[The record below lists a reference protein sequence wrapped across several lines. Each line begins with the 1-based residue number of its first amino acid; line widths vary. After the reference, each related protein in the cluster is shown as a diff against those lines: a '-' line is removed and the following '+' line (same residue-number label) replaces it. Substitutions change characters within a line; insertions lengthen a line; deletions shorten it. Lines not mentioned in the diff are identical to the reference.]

1 MLYGASPAAG
11 PTSSEAPHGA
21 AWPRWARMVVSL
33 LLTWHL
39 LAMAIAPLA
48 FPPPSSELARS
59 AAYLAWPY
67 LKAFSLDNG
76 YRFFAPDPGP
86 SHRVRYELIGPD
98 GSVTQH
104 HFPDRQVHWP
114 RLLYHRFFMLA
125 ETVYAQVGPT
135 EDVPE
140 IDKLSS
146 EERTQ
151 LEEERRK
158 ARILTGA
165 IARNLLRAHPEA
177 VSVRL
182 FLEERAIPRPF
193 DLDRGVRLD
202 DDRWVR
208 ELPLGE
214 FKRNAS

>member
-1 MLYGASPAAG
+1 MLHCASAAADR
-11 PTSSEAPHGA
+11 SSTEATHGVP
-21 AWPRWARMVVSL
+21 WPRWARVVASVL
-33 LLTWHL
+33 LAWHL

-48 FPPPSSELARS
+48 FPPPSSDLARG
-59 AAYLAWPY
+59 AAILAWPY

-86 SHRVRYELIGPD
+86 SHRIRYELIGPD
-98 GSVTQH
+98 GSVTRH
-104 HFPDRQVHWP
+104 HFPDRRIHWP
-114 RLLYHRFFMLA
+114 RLLYHRFFMLS

-135 EDVPE
+135 EDIPE

-146 EERTQ
+146 EERAQ

-158 ARILTGA
+158 AKILTVA
-165 IARNLLRAHPEA
+165 IARNLLRAHPAA

-202 DDRWVR
+202 DARWIR
-208 ELPLGE
+208 ELSLGE
-214 FKRNAS
+214 FKRDAL